1 MAVDAGPEGVVVALD
16 HPLVRDKIA
25 VLRDRATDVP
35 HFRRAAH
42 EISLLVAYEAMRG
55 LETEPI
61 AVETPLE
68 RTEGERVVTQRV
80 AIVPVL
86 RAGLGM
92 LDAALQLLPG
102 APVGFIG
109 VYREEEELRPV
120 PYFLK
125 LPSDV
130 RDVLLLDPMV
140 ATGGSASY
148 AVRMC
153 KQAGA
158 RRVTLLALIAAPEG
172 IARLHADHPDVTL
185 YTAVV
190 DRGLN
195 ENGFIVPGLGDAGDR
210 LFGTQ

>member
-1 MAVDAGPEGVVVALD
+1 MAVDAGTQGVVVALD

-25 VLRDRATDVP
+25 VLRDRTTDVP

-55 LETEPI
+55 LATEPI
-61 AVETPLE
+61 TVETPLE
-68 RTEGERVVTQRV
+68 RTEGERVVTQTV

-172 IARLHADHPDVTL
+172 IARLHADHPDVAL